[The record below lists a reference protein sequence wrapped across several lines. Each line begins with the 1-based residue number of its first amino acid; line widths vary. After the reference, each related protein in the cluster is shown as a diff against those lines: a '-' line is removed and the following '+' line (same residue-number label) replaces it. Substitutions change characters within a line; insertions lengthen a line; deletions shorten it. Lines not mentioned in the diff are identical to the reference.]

1 MDLIKSP
8 MNYIGNKYRIL
19 PQIQKWFPDEI
30 DTMVD
35 IFSGGG
41 DVVINTKANKKI
53 ANDIN
58 FYVIQIFQEFQKHT
72 EEYILSYID
81 DTINKWQLSK
91 TNKKGYENFRDYYNA
106 NPNPLDLYVLMCYS
120 FNYQFRFNAKH
131 EYNNPFGKYR
141 SSFNK
146 KMREN
151 LKQLLKKLDNIEFM
165 SKDFVEF
172 DYDDLGEGDFVY
184 ADPPYLITCG
194 SYNDGKRGFKGW
206 GQEDDQKLFEIL
218 DALDSKGVK
227 FALSNVT
234 EHKGKKNENMI
245 RWKNDRGYHMH
256 KVLFNYNNC
265 NYHTNSKEY
274 KTVEVLITNY

>member
-1 MDLIKSP
+1 MHLIKSP

-19 PQIQKWFPDEI
+19 PQILKWFPRDI

-41 DVVINTKANKKI
+41 DVVINTKANRKI

-58 FYVIQIFQEFQKHT
+58 MYVIQIFQEFQKHT
-72 EEYILSYID
+72 EDEILKYID
-81 DTINKWQLSK
+81 ETIDKWKLSK
-91 TNKKGYENFRDYYNA
+91 TNKKGYENFREYYNS

-131 EYNNPFGKYR
+131 EYNNPFGKNR
-141 SSFNK
+141 SSFNE
-146 KMREN
+146 KMRDN
-151 LKQLLKKLDNIEFM
+151 LKQLLKRIDKIEFI

-172 DYDDLGEGDFVY
+172 DYDMLGDGDFVY

-206 GQEDDQKLFEIL
+206 GEEDDKKLFDIL
-218 DALDSKGVK
+218 DSLDKKGVK
-227 FALSNVT
+227 FALSNVV
-234 EHKGKKNENMI
+234 EHKGKKNYNML
-245 RWKNDRGYHMH
+245 RWKKERGYHMH
-256 KVLFNYNNC
+256 KVSFNYDNC
-265 NYHTNSKEY
+265 NYHANNKNN
-274 KTVEVLITNY
+274 KTIEVLITNY